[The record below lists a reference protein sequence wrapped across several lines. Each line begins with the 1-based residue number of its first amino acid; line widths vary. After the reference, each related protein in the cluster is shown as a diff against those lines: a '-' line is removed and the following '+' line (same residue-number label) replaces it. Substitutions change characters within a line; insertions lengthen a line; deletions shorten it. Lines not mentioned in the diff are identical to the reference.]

1 MITIKKLSNIF
12 FLSLVFSCSGYSQ
25 EAISTI
31 KVDTKL
37 ISDQLSHPTVFAE
50 PNDKSGRLFVGEQEG
65 KIKII
70 QKGKVLPTLFLDITD
85 EVVKK
90 KGYEERGLLGLAF
103 HPDFAKNGKLY
114 VYCSIPVA
122 NGTKG
127 VDHKSLIREYTVSS
141 KDKNTVD
148 ESTAKTVL
156 EFNEPQSNHNGGDL
170 KFGPDGFLYI
180 AVGDGGGQND
190 KHGEFGNA
198 QNLSNFLGKILRVD
212 VKQLP
217 YSIPS
222 DNPFVG
228 KSEVRPE
235 IFAYGFR
242 NPWRISFDKKTGEL
256 FVGDVGQDNYEEVDL
271 VTKGGNYGWRIRE
284 GLHEKFPNDPD
295 PKNWINPISEYPH
308 SDGLSIT
315 GGFVY
320 RGKQIPA
327 LYGKYIFADWTG
339 PVWAL
344 TDSKKEQWNREK
356 LSISQEA
363 GNWHIYSFGEDQA
376 GEVYLLTVLLGS
388 DKGALYQLVTKK

>member
-1 MITIKKLSNIF
+1 MKKLINILF
-12 FLSLVFSCSGYSQ
+12 CSLTLSCTSYSQ
-25 EAISTI
+25 ETISAL
-31 KVDTKL
+31 KVDKKL
-37 ISDQLSHPTVFAE
+37 ITDALSHPTAFAE
-50 PNDKSGRLFVGEQEG
+50 PNDKSGRLFVCEQEG

-70 QKGKVLPTLFLDITD
+70 QKGKVLPSLFLDISD
-85 EVVKK
+85 EVIKK

-114 VYCSIPVA
+114 VYCSMPVA
-122 NGTKG
+122 VPARGL
-127 VDHKSLIREYTVSS
+127 DHKTVVREYTVSA
-141 KDKNTVD
+141 KNINAVD
-148 ESTAKTVL
+148 ESTVKTVL
-156 EFNEPQSNHNGGDL
+156 EFDEPQSNHNGGDL

-180 AVGDGGGQND
+180 AIGDGGGQND
-190 KHGEFGNA
+190 KHGASGNA

-235 IFAYGFR
+235 IYAYGFR

-256 FVGDVGQDNYEEVDL
+256 FVGDVGQDNYEEVNL
-271 VTKGGNYGWRIRE
+271 ITKGGNYGWRIRE

-295 PKNWINPISEYPH
+295 TKNWINPISEYPH

-327 LYGKYIFADWTG
+327 ITGKYIFADWTG

-344 TDSKKEQWNREK
+344 TDTKKEQWDREK
-356 LSISQEA
+356 LSISQDA

-388 DKGALYQLVTKK
+388 DKGALYQLVAGK